1 MCLKIWIS
9 VDIIVEWKYVSE
21 VVISK
26 TGQAD
31 SPQSCDG
38 VLGADTVKV
47 VFTPEIICCQ
57 GKWGLVGCTEMYRI
71 SPRSDSD
78 GEPGCLPGAEDS
90 GIALSGSITA
100 EYGNETERQ
109 RQLCV
114 NGVCCFALPS
124 VQVEMHHGRVIFDL
138 LRCTPTTLAASA
150 HDRTPLVNN
159 RAPCVSWALQQT
171 NGQKDL
177 QLHSTLQCKT
187 AHTYHQLIWGKQCY
201 THFTPRNKK
210 NTRIIFPT
218 LHCQQ
223 RKGSQ
228 CYVVFREEGFQR
240 RNRGNGIGSVP

>member
-109 RQLCV
+109 RRLCV

-177 QLHSTLQCKT
+177 QLHSTTMQNSTHIPPTDLGET
-187 AHTYHQLIWGKQCY
+187 MLHTFYSSKQKEY
-201 THFTPRNKK
+201 PNHISNIALSAKK
-210 NTRIIFPT
+210 RFPM
-218 LHCQQ
+218 LC
-223 RKGSQ
+223 
-228 CYVVFREEGFQR
+228 CLQR
-240 RNRGNGIGSVP
+240 RRFPA